1 MHTNHFPLLRFHT
14 CPFVVASQKPRTVVF
29 TTANR
34 RECTR
39 ITSLFFASIR
49 VHSWLLRKNHAQ
61 LFLKPRIDANAH
73 ESLPSSSCLFVVA
86 SQKPRTVVF
95 KTANRREC
103 TRITSLFFVSIRVH
117 SWLLRKNHAQL
128 FLKSRIDANPHE
140 SLPSSS
146 RPFV

>member
-1 MHTNHFPLLRFHT
+1 MHTNHFPLLRFHS

-29 TTANR
+29 KTANR

-49 VHSWLLRKNHAQ
+49 VHSWLLRKKHAK

-95 KTANRREC
+95 KTATRPES
-103 TRITSLFFVSIRVH
+103 TRITSLLFACVH
-117 SWLLRKNHAQL
+117 
-128 FLKSRIDANPHE
+128 
-140 SLPSSS
+140 
-146 RPFV
+146 V